1 MKLGLQAVS
10 LMVFHY
16 LQTNINLIR
25 SALMKSFIKEFKA
38 FALTGNVFDMAI
50 GIILGGAISALVK
63 SLVDNVISPIIG
75 MTFGTPDFSRI
86 TLGPIMIGSFINAII
101 AFLIL
106 AFILFLMIKGI
117 NKMKRKPVV
126 EEAAPS
132 LSNEEILLAEIR
144 DLLKNGKSTF

>member
-1 MKLGLQAVS
+1 
-10 LMVFHY
+10 
-16 LQTNINLIR
+16 
-25 SALMKSFIKEFKA
+25 MKSFIKEFKA

>member
-117 NKMKRKPVV
+117 NKMKKKPVV

>member
-1 MKLGLQAVS
+1 
-10 LMVFHY
+10 
-16 LQTNINLIR
+16 
-25 SALMKSFIKEFKA
+25 MKSFIKEFKA

-75 MTFGTPDFSRI
+75 MIFGSPDFSRI